1 MNVIVTGAAGFAGIH
16 LTKHLAEHGYNV
28 YAVVRRGSDHNKRVD
43 DIHAEGKIRIV
54 EIDDSDFDSIPGR
67 INEKCEYFFHMAH
80 RPGGRNDE
88 IIAYSNVEDIKKAVK
103 AAKGTGCRRFIGVG
117 SQAEYGVVD
126 GLITEDRLP
135 APFSMYGAA
144 KVAECIMSRTQSQ
157 IEGLEWVWGRIFSL
171 IGEYEPKGRL
181 IPDLVGSLKHLN
193 ENSGKG
199 ENVIRLS
206 AATQYWDYLDAG
218 DCAEAFIALA
228 EKGKN
233 GEIYN
238 VANGDYH
245 PLKYYTEILKD
256 VYAPGEI
263 LEYGEESN
271 PRVTLMP
278 SVQKINED
286 TGWRAKIKF
295 NETIKR
301 VYG

>member
-1 MNVIVTGAAGFAGIH
+1 M
-16 LTKHLAEHGYNV
+16 
-28 YAVVRRGSDHNKRVD
+28 
-43 DIHAEGKIRIV
+43 
-54 EIDDSDFDSIPGR
+54 
-67 INEKCEYFFHMAH
+67 
-80 RPGGRNDE
+80 
-88 IIAYSNVEDIKKAVK
+88 
-103 AAKGTGCRRFIGVG
+103 
-117 SQAEYGVVD
+117 VD

-157 IEGLEWVWGRIFSL
+157 IAGLEWVWGRIFSL

-181 IPDLVGSLKHLN
+181 IPDLVDSLKHLN
-193 ENSGKG
+193 ENRGKG

-245 PLKYYTEILKD
+245 PLKYFTEILKD